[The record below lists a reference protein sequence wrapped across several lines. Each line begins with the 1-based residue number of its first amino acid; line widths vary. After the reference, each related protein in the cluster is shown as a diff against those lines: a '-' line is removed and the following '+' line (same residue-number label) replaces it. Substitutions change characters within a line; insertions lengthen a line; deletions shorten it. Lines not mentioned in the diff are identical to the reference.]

1 MGFGGVVVALTRR
14 KEGATGEAGYQAQQT
29 VRTCRQMVIR
39 RVAPGKVDGGMSSVV
54 GVAVC
59 DGAGGYEHGKQKR
72 RTNTAVQGQVAV
84 VV

>member
-1 MGFGGVVVALTRR
+1 
-14 KEGATGEAGYQAQQT
+14 
-29 VRTCRQMVIR
+29 MVIR